1 MVREKRP
8 HLVFLME
15 TKMTQRKAEVVQIKL
30 GFENYFLVDCIGKSG
45 GLMLLWKNSIMVEI
59 QNFSR
64 RQINAVVQCSSDAP
78 SWKLTGFYGHPDVAK
93 RGESWELLHFL
104 AKLPLEPWLCLGNF
118 NEITTASEKS
128 SKSSRLRAQMGSFQN
143 ALTDCRLMDMGYIGP
158 KFTWCNGRQGSEFT
172 KERLDRAVSNGEWGA
187 LFNVVEV

>member
-15 TKMTQRKAEVVQIKL
+15 TKMTQRKAKVVQIKL
-30 GFENYFLVDCIGKSG
+30 GFENYFSVDCIGKSG

-128 SKSSRLRAQMGSFQN
+128 SK
-143 ALTDCRLMDMGYIGP
+143 
-158 KFTWCNGRQGSEFT
+158 
-172 KERLDRAVSNGEWGA
+172 
-187 LFNVVEV
+187 